1 MKKLLSGLLIIAVLL
16 GMNRYYRQD
25 TAPADLPGLL
35 AKASVGI
42 AGLWERD
49 EGPAAAPHKYDVA
62 DSPYYKFVDVYNLK
76 SGGSLL
82 LLEKYKTKQQETGYT
97 CGPAAAFTVA
107 QYFLGTVPENE
118 KEIAKIMGTHPA
130 GVKEPGTNTRGMS
143 RYFEEKAGS

>member
-1 MKKLLSGLLIIAVLL
+1 MKKLLLGLLIIAVLL

-25 TAPADLPGLL
+25 TAPADSPGLL
-35 AKASVGI
+35 AKASLGI

-82 LLEKYKTKQQETGYT
+82 LLENIKQNNRKQDIPVGRR
-97 CGPAAAFTVA
+97 
-107 QYFLGTVPENE
+107 L
-118 KEIAKIMGTHPA
+118 
-130 GVKEPGTNTRGMS
+130 RL
-143 RYFEEKAGS
+143 R